1 MNKKRFFLEE
11 VVDYT
16 FKKYPDF
23 KNLNV
28 IFPNRR
34 AGLYFQKAL
43 SKKINKSVWSP
54 SVYTMEDFI
63 QKYSKIKISNDYIFY
78 ISIVI
83 FFSPYFRSTSVWLL
97 GDNLAIIFFS
107 LSILFFIKSV
117 NDAENLKNYFLCL
130 LFLMFLHFYLQF
142 ENLV

>member
-1 MNKKRFFLEE
+1 MEE

-63 QKYSKIKISNDYIFY
+63 QKYSKIYIENQYFE
-78 ISIVI
+78 S
-83 FFSPYFRSTSVWLL
+83 FDDRHSPF
-97 GDNLAIIFFS
+97 
-107 LSILFFIKSV
+107 
-117 NDAENLKNYFLCL
+117 
-130 LFLMFLHFYLQF
+130 
-142 ENLV
+142 

>member
-16 FKKYPDF
+16 FKKYLDF

-63 QKYSKIKISNDYIFY
+63 QKYSKIKISNDVTDSIQLNYILYKIIIKYNKSDYKENFED
-78 ISIVI
+78 
-83 FFSPYFRSTSVWLL
+83 FFSITLFLNESRNRPKLSFRPNMQL
-97 GDNLAIIFFS
+97 NLHQRYHGKR
-107 LSILFFIKSV
+107 ILFF
-117 NDAENLKNYFLCL
+117 L
-130 LFLMFLHFYLQF
+130 
-142 ENLV
+142 

>member
-16 FKKYPDF
+16 FKKYLDF

-63 QKYSKIKISNDYIFY
+63 QKYSKIKISNDVTDSIQLNYILY
-78 ISIVI
+78 KIIIKYNKSDNKENKPILI
-83 FFSPYFRSTSVWLL
+83 KTS
-97 GDNLAIIFFS
+97 
-107 LSILFFIKSV
+107 
-117 NDAENLKNYFLCL
+117 
-130 LFLMFLHFYLQF
+130 
-142 ENLV
+142 